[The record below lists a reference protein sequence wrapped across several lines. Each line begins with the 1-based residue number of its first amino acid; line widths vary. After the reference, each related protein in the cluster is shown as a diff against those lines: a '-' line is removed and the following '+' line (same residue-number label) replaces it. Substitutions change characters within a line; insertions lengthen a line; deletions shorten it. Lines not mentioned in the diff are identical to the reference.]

1 MQKSNGQLKY
11 CWCGYIYFI
20 VSSYLRVS
28 YEAGSIFLSWGG
40 GGGGLK
46 NKKLKFTRKHC
57 DDLFINREQ
66 NFLKTVIVVALRK
79 YSEARGG

>member
-28 YEAGSIFLSWGG
+28 YEAESISLFGGGRGEGG
-40 GGGGLK
+40 GGRGELK
-46 NKKLKFTRKHC
+46 NKKTQVYKET
-57 DDLFINREQ
+57 
-66 NFLKTVIVVALRK
+66 LR
-79 YSEARGG
+79 